1 MRGGACGL
9 ARQRAAEIVGERWG
23 CEGQGFTV
31 AQTLQGQVR
40 QASSASRCASTCD
53 AGDGTGRCFLVVSAV
68 YANVRVCI
76 VASLAFLRY
85 SFAIDGRA
93 RAWLATTGT

>member
-40 QASSASRCASTCD
+40 QASSASRCASTFD
-53 AGDGTGRCFLVVSAV
+53 AGEGTGRRFLVVSAV
-68 YANVRVCI
+68 DAKVRVCI
-76 VASLAFLRY
+76 LTSIAFLRY
-85 SFAIDGRA
+85 RFAIDGRA
-93 RAWLATTGT
+93 RALLATADT